1 MRFSLTAA
9 TIGRNRILK
18 FCFILKES
26 EDNDSDEDRE
36 IEERRIREKERRRE
50 EHERYRGKAERRQA
64 REPRIDPMDPA
75 SYSDAPR
82 GSWSSGLEKANDN

>member
-1 MRFSLTAA
+1 MKYF
-9 TIGRNRILK
+9 
-18 FCFILKES
+18 FPFIKES
-26 EDNDSDEDRE
+26 DDNDSDEDRE

-64 REPRIDPMDPA
+64 RAGAADRIDPMDPA
-75 SYSDAPR
+75 AYSDAPR

>member
-1 MRFSLTAA
+1 MKLSS
-9 TIGRNRILK
+9 
-18 FCFILKES
+18 CFILKES
-26 EDNDSDEDRE
+26 EENDSDEDRE

-64 REPRIDPMDPA
+64 RAGAADRIDPMDPA
-75 SYSDAPR
+75 AYSDTPR